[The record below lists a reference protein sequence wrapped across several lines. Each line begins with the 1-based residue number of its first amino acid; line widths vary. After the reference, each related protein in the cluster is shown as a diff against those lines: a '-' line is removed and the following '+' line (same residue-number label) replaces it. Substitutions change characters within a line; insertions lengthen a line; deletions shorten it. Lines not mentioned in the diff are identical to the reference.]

1 MARYFAAMG
10 LFLVLSMWALPGA
23 AFADSEPETA
33 SGDPTDVL
41 GVWAFQTDPYRGG
54 SCIMTGRMHLSSN
67 PESGLYDC
75 ELTALEKCSLWG
87 QSLVRQSCTARRFGN
102 QVSVRSNVE
111 EILERKTEFEDM
123 IFNYVPDNFALTVQ
137 SSNRMYGALVSAVTA
152 PVEFRRSEEGVS

>member
-10 LFLVLSMWALPGA
+10 LFLVFSLSALAGA
-23 AFADSEPETA
+23 AFADSEPETT

-41 GVWAFQTDPYRGG
+41 GVWAFQTDPYRDG

-111 EILERKTEFEDM
+111 EILEKKSDIEGFVLT
-123 IFNYVPDNFALTVQ
+123 YVPDNFALTVQ
-137 SSNRMYGALVSAVTA
+137 SSQRMYGALVSAVTA